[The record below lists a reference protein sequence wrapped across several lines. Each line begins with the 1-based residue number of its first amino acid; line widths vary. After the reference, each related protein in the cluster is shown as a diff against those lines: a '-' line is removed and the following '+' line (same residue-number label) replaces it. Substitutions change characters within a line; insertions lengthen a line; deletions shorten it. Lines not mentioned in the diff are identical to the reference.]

1 MHLVQNIQDI
11 AESSDK
17 SKQRIH
23 PNNNYD
29 TGTYRQNAFVSSFFN
44 FQVYIPTGNSMFKI
58 VNE

>member
-23 PNNNYD
+23 PNNNFD
-29 TGTYRQNAFVSSFFN
+29 TGTYTQNAFVSSFLISK
-44 FQVYIPTGNSMFKI
+44 YIYPLEIQCLK
-58 VNE
+58 